1 MGSNSDHI
9 LVVDDQPSICR
20 IIHDMLTGRGYSVS
34 TANCY
39 GQADDL
45 LTERDFGVVIS
56 DICFEHDDQDGIT
69 LLERTR
75 AVHPDT
81 PVILI
86 TGVPSV
92 HTASMA
98 VKLNAFE
105 YISKPVSLHKLAES
119 VSNALKYKALQA
131 EKRQNEKNSQKYRKD
146 LEELVALRT
155 ANLVQSN
162 QRYQLLFENSKDAIY
177 MADRDGAIMAINNT
191 ALELFE
197 YSKNELI
204 QLTCDELYSDKSQYH
219 FFRKVVENEGFVK
232 DFEAQMRK
240 KNGSLIDCLVTAHV
254 LTDSSGDIIGVQGI
268 IRDITEKKRAEQK
281 IRLQN
286 EFLVNVI
293 ESLAHPFMVIDVAD
307 FSIKIANSAAKGN
320 CSNERMTCHELN
332 HGYEKPCSIDAHRCV
347 VREVVAT
354 RRPVT
359 LKHFHIYDS
368 GRETEYE
375 VHAFPLFDGDG
386 KVVQVI
392 KYAMDITE
400 KKRLEAVAEA
410 ANLMDNLGYI
420 FSGIRHEIGNPIN
433 SVKLALS
440 VLSMNLE
447 SYPRPKI
454 REFVDRAQAE
464 ILRVEY
470 LLKALKNFSMFESP
484 QVEPVHMSGF
494 MNNFKALVQQ
504 DFTDKGVRIRLSVAD
519 EQIYAMTDHRAF
531 HQVMLNLMTN
541 AADAFEDHV
550 NAQIMVEVK
559 RSSSELVQVKVSDN
573 GRGMSASERRN
584 LFRPFYTSKPHG
596 TGLGLV
602 IIKKMLAKMDSTIR
616 IESNSGWGTTVSMFL
631 PAGKAVHE

>member
-20 IIHDMLTGRGYSVS
+20 MIHDMLTGKGYSVS
-34 TANCY
+34 TANSY

-56 DICFEHDDQDGIT
+56 DICFEQDDQDGIT

-119 VSNALKYKALQA
+119 VSNALKYRALQA
-131 EKRQNEKNSQKYRKD
+131 EKRQNEKNSQKYRQD

-155 ANLVQSN
+155 ASLVQSN
-162 QRYQLLFENSKDAIY
+162 QRYQLLY
-177 MADRDGAIMAINNT
+177 
-191 ALELFE
+191 
-197 YSKNELI
+197 
-204 QLTCDELYSDKSQYH
+204 
-219 FFRKVVENEGFVK
+219 
-232 DFEAQMRK
+232 
-240 KNGSLIDCLVTAHV
+240 
-254 LTDSSGDIIGVQGI
+254 
-268 IRDITEKKRAEQK
+268 
-281 IRLQN
+281 

-332 HGYEKPCSIDAHRCV
+332 HGYEKPCSIDTHRCV

-484 QVEPVHMSGF
+484 QVEPVHMHGF
-494 MNNFKALVQQ
+494 MNNFMALVQQ

-573 GRGMSASERRN
+573 GRGMSASERQN

-616 IESNSGWGTTVSMFL
+616 IESNSGWGTTVLMFL